1 MRMWSRVRSWLRAVM
16 RRARMESEM
25 DAELHFHIETFAED
39 LVREGVPRVEA
50 LRRARIEFG
59 GVERAKA
66 ECRDALALRLA
77 DHVVRDLRF
86 GLRLLIKSPGF
97 TAAAVVAL
105 ALGIGADTAMYS
117 IVNGALSWDFGLD
130 NRDRIVIVNSV
141 DTGHSQEWGASYP
154 DFRDFRGQVKSLAGL
169 AAYQFTAVNLSDHS
183 ALPERY
189 YCVQMS
195 ANGFSVVRQKPMLG
209 RDFIAEDE
217 RPGAPA
223 VVMLTY
229 HVWRDRYAQNPAI
242 LGKTV
247 RVDEVQR
254 VVIGVMPPGRRF
266 PEETDL
272 WVPLV
277 PDASSERRNA
287 RGLMLFGRLGDG
299 VSLASARAE
308 LSGLAHGV
316 AVQYPDT
323 NKDITADVRPIMEIS
338 GVYYMKPIFFALFG
352 AVGFVLLIACADVAN
367 MLLARAGERAR
378 EVSIRVAIGAGR
390 VSIIRQLLLE
400 SVVLAIAGGFLGCL
414 VAVGGLRWFDRGMGS
429 AAKPVWLHLT
439 LDRNALIYLAA
450 ISIGTGILFG
460 LAPALRLVKTD
471 VHAALKDGGSGMS
484 GSKFSLRL
492 SNVLVT
498 LQMALCVVLLAGAG
512 LMIRSAVKLYSAPI
526 GVNISNVLTMRIHL
540 PEKKYATP
548 ESWKAFHEHLN
559 KHLRALPGV
568 ESASVASRLPLGG
581 WTTFPFELDDRK
593 NDETQPPETGG
604 LVVGNNY
611 FQTMQ
616 VQPQHGRLFSDSDG
630 VAGPP
635 VVLVNESF
643 AEKYW
648 PGQEALG
655 RRIRLQEEQV
665 FGPWLTVA
673 GVVPDILQNFRQH
686 LQHDPLIYLPF
697 SEQPERQ
704 SFLIARTQVP
714 PTTLANAFRQEVQR
728 LDENL
733 ALDDVRSL
741 EEHIA
746 EGRLTVSLFGAIC
759 TVFAGVATL
768 LAAIGLY
775 AVIAH
780 AVSQRTREIGLRM
793 AMGASRGDVAR
804 LVFGQGIR
812 PLAPGVAI
820 GLLLALAVTRLLR
833 AVLVGVSP
841 SDPLTFVGI
850 VLVLTFAAALG
861 CVLPARRAMK
871 VDPMVALRYE

>member
-1 MRMWSRVRSWLRAVM
+1 MRVWSRFRSWLRGVM
-16 RRARMESEM
+16 SRSRMEREM
-25 DAELHFHIETFAED
+25 DAELRFHIEAFAED
-39 LVREGVPRVEA
+39 LARSGVPRDEA

-59 GVERAKA
+59 GVERAKE
-66 ECRDALALRLA
+66 ECRDALALRIV

-86 GLRLLIKSPGF
+86 GLRLLIKNPGF
-97 TAAAVVAL
+97 TAAAVIAL

-130 NRDRIVIVNSV
+130 NRDRIIIVNSAN
-141 DTGHSQEWGASYP
+141 TAHSQEWGASYP
-154 DFRDFRGQVKSLAGL
+154 DFRDFRAETKALAGL
-169 AAYQFTAVNLSDHS
+169 AAYELTPVNLSDHS

-195 ANGFSVVRQKPMLG
+195 ANGFSVVQQKPMLG

-217 RPGAPA
+217 RPGAPP
-223 VVMLTY
+223 VVMLAY
-229 HVWRDRYAQNPAI
+229 HVWRDRYAQDPAI
-242 LGKTV
+242 VGKTV
-247 RVDEVQR
+247 RVDEVPR

-272 WVPLV
+272 WIPLV
-277 PDASSERRNA
+277 PDAARERRNA
-287 RGLMLFGRLGDG
+287 RGLMLFGRLGGG

-308 LSGLAHGV
+308 FRALAQGLA
-316 AVQYPDT
+316 AQYPDT
-323 NKDITADVRPIMEIS
+323 NKDITADVAPIMEIT
-338 GVYYMKPIFFALFG
+338 GLYYIKPLFFALFG

-367 MLLARAGERAR
+367 MLLARAGERSR

-390 VSIIRQLLLE
+390 IPIIRQLLLE
-400 SVVLAIAGGFLGCL
+400 SVVLAIAGGFLGWL

-460 LAPALRLVKTD
+460 LAPALRLAKTD
-471 VHAALKDGGSGMS
+471 VNAALKDGGSGMS
-484 GSKFSLRL
+484 ASKFGLRL
-492 SNVLVT
+492 SNLLVT
-498 LQMALCVVLLAGAG
+498 FQMALCVVLLAGAG
-512 LMIRSAVKLYSAPI
+512 LMIRSAMKLYSAPI
-526 GVNISNVLTMRIHL
+526 GVTISNVLTMRIHL

-548 ESWKAFHEHLN
+548 ESWKDFHENLN
-559 KHLRALPGV
+559 KRLSALPGV
-568 ESASVASRLPLGG
+568 ESASVASQLPLGS
-581 WTTFPFELDDRK
+581 WTTFPFELEGRK
-593 NDETQPPETGG
+593 NDEAQTPETGG
-604 LVVGNNY
+604 LIVGNNY

-616 VQPQHGRLFSDSDG
+616 VQPQYGRLFNDSDG

-635 VVLVNESF
+635 VVVVNESF
-643 AEKYW
+643 AEKCW

-655 RRIRLQEEQV
+655 RRIRLKEEQT

-673 GVVPDILQNFRQH
+673 GVVPDILQNFRH
-686 LQHDPLIYLPF
+686 NLQHDPLIYLPLA
-697 SEQPERQ
+697 EQPARRM
-704 SFLIARTQVP
+704 FLIARTQVP
-714 PTTLANAFRQEVQR
+714 PTTLANAFRREVQR

-741 EEHIA
+741 EERIA
-746 EGRLTVSLFGAIC
+746 ESRLTVSLFGAIC
-759 TVFAGVATL
+759 TVFAVVATV

-780 AVSQRTREIGLRM
+780 AASQRTREIGLRM

-812 PLAPGVAI
+812 PLAPGLAI

-833 AVLVGVSP
+833 VVLVGVSP
-841 SDPLTFVGI
+841 SDPLTFAGI
-850 VLVLTFAAALG
+850 VLVLIFAAALG
-861 CVLPARRAMK
+861 CAIPARRAMK